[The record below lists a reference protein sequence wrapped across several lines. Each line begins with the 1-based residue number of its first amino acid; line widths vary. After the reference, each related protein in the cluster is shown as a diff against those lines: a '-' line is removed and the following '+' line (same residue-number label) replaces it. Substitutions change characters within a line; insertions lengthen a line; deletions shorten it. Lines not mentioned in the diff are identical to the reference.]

1 MKELFEIIPKLPG
14 VRVYHF
20 AKERQDCKELE
31 EFCQE
36 KGHYLE
42 VAALT
47 QELFEELQPCQAK
60 VRYVPE
66 TKERYNQRSQMFDTV
81 FVTYDITK
89 LHDLEQFLRKI
100 YRMMKNAAD
109 LILIVDKEQQEALQ
123 RLLEEVNY
131 VAINPIETGD
141 KVALTAKKMHGWARV

>member
-20 AKERQDCKELE
+20 AKDRLSCLSLE

-60 VRYVPE
+60 IRYVPE

-81 FVTYDITK
+81 FVTYDITE
-89 LHDLEQFLRKI
+89 LQDPEQYLRKI

-109 LILIVDKEQQEALQ
+109 LIIIIDEEQKEALQ
-123 RLLEEVNY
+123 KLLEEVNY
-131 VAINPIETGD
+131 VAINPIEIGD